1 MALILTKSDLY
12 TRKRRIKMA
21 LAVIIAIVLIG
32 GVMIGV
38 MIAGGDDR

>member
-1 MALILTKSDLY
+1 M
-12 TRKRRIKMA
+12 KMA

-32 GVMIGV
+32 GVMIGA